1 MLIDGTVSQLYLSS
15 SITFSTTLRCL
26 AALVRKLTSESTDCG
41 GTRGDCA
48 GGCAGSFKMVCATD
62 GFARARCRAGCI
74 GASTDVGA
82 GTKSWARAG
91 SLCPHLDTFAKCA
104 SAGCGADAD
113 ISIWDPNETRI
124 VGDMHDAMDYNP
136 FEGMKITGWPTT
148 VLTRGQR
155 VIDEGKLHA
164 NPGDGNFIHR
174 SRTDLTGLSGT
185 FLPETDPK
193 TNFGAEIFQ

>member
-1 MLIDGTVSQLYLSS
+1 MDFRSFANGMPGIEMRLPLMFSEGVVKGRISLNQFVGLSS
-15 SITFSTTLRCL
+15 TNAARLYGMLHRKGTL
-26 AALVRKLTSESTDCG
+26 A
-41 GTRGDCA
+41 
-48 GGCAGSFKMVCATD
+48 
-62 GFARARCRAGCI
+62 I
-74 GASTDVGA
+74 
-82 GTKSWARAG
+82 
-91 SLCPHLDTFAKCA
+91 
-104 SAGCGADAD
+104 GADAD
-113 ISIWDPNETRI
+113 IAIWDPNETRI

-155 VIDEGKLHA
+155 VIDAGKLHA